1 MLKLRVIVVIFFAL
15 TGFTTSSYTCSCY
28 CWSSYS
34 SVGTAYSDTCSNS
47 ACTTACNNG
56 LSSCSYSYYTSGSVW
71 NDESCFYTL
80 ISFSRSCT
88 GSYSGSYS
96 GDIWDS
102 TSYDTAFS
110 VGTIIGIVVGS
121 LTGLGVLISIIVITC
136 ILCKRKRAQVWS
148 IQAQNQPVMPPS
160 FISGPGQQWTPGI
173 NQYPP
178 AGSTNNFNLQYPSTY
193 SSAQPVQVQV

>member
-1 MLKLRVIVVIFFAL
+1 MVLFAL
-15 TGFTTSSYTCSCY
+15 TGFTTTSYTCSCY
-28 CWSSYS
+28 CWNSYS
-34 SVGTAYSDTCSNS
+34 SVGTAYSDTCSTP
-47 ACTTACNNG
+47 ACTTACISS
-56 LSSCSYSYYTSGSVW
+56 LSSCSYLYSYSSYGSVW

-80 ISFSRSCT
+80 ISFSRTCT
-88 GSYSGSYS
+88 GSYS

-102 TSYDTAFS
+102 STYDTALS

-121 LTGLGVLISIIVITC
+121 LTGLGVLISIIVI
-136 ILCKRKRAQVWS
+136 IIVVCKRKRAQVWA

-178 AGSTNNFNLQYPSTY
+178 AGSTNNFNLQYPPTY
-193 SSAQPVQVQV
+193 SSGQPVQVKV